1 MFSFGQ
7 FISSLILLIAS
18 FRVVRFPMIL
28 GISVS
33 VYVGFSSFVF
43 SVIFIASYGATL
55 VILELLCEPI
65 DSDYSTSYYESAM

>member
-1 MFSFGQ
+1 
-7 FISSLILLIAS
+7 
-18 FRVVRFPMIL
+18 MIL